1 MRTQI
6 LTLIDVT
13 QTNARR
19 DGDEKEYSQQ
29 SNFNSLCQTAMLR
42 SNLVPIKTETK
53 FGGIATIGFGN
64 DYKGKHRYWI
74 VTFDDEREVPIT
86 QEMFAEDFDLI
97 PMIVNLEE
105 TAKMEDPAFYTKD
118 EDKINIVFKNID
130 S

>member
-6 LTLIDVT
+6 ITLIDVT

-29 SNFNSLCQTAMLR
+29 SNFNTLCQTASLR
-42 SNLVPIKTETK
+42 ANLVPIKVESK

-64 DYKGKHRYWI
+64 DYKGKHRYWV
-74 VTFDDEREVPIT
+74 VTFDDERDTPIT
-86 QEMFAEDFDLI
+86 QEMFADDFDMI
-97 PMIVNLEE
+97 PMVLDLDE
-105 TAKMEDPAFYTKD
+105 TLKIDEGALYTKD
-118 EDKINIVFKNID
+118 EDKLNIVFKNID